1 MARHLKS
8 IKGSIAELTALA
20 EKYSYQVK
28 IANSNEVDPKK
39 KLISISHNCS
49 DIQRLA
55 VLAHELG
62 HILLHRRGFLEKV
75 KGYVEKENCFWEKE
89 EEFQAWVIADR
100 LIREINPRLY
110 SINYIKYKNLC
121 LATYYRICR
130 ELPRTS
136 GARKRRRRHR

>member
-1 MARHLKS
+1 MARRIKS
-8 IKGSIAELTALA
+8 IKGAIAELTALA

-28 IANSNEVDPKK
+28 IANCNEVDPEQ

-62 HILLHRRGFLEKV
+62 HVLLHRRSFLVKV
-75 KGYVEKENCFWEKE
+75 RGYIEKEDCFWEKE

-100 LIREINPRLY
+100 LIRGINPRLY

-121 LATYYRICR
+121 LGTYYRVCK
-130 ELPRTS
+130 ELPHTS
-136 GARKRRRRHR
+136 GARKRRRRRR